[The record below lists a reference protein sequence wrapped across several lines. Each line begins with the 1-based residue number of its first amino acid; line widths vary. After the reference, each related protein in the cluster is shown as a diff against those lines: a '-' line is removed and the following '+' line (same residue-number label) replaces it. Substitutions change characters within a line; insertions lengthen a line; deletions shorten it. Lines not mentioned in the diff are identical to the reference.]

1 MAFCLGA
8 NLKEGLVG
16 IADTRV
22 TSGKEMIT
30 LRKLSVYHPSGGVMF
45 VMTSGL
51 RSVRDKTLTYF
62 EEALETHEEPFGR
75 LFNAVNL
82 FAKQLRRVGNEDR
95 AALRKGG
102 LRFDSHALIG
112 GQMENDSEHK
122 LYMVYP
128 EGSWVEAGRATPY
141 QMVGSTG
148 YGKPILDRAL
158 TYEDPMRYA
167 LQVGCLAFDSTRISA
182 ADVDFPIDVVL
193 YRKGSFEMVEHRYQQ
208 KDLEQLSIYWQE
220 QVRQAVHDLPS
231 EWVESAFSKLDTARR
246 ERPAAD

>member
-1 MAFCLGA
+1 MTFCLGI
-8 NLKEGLVG
+8 NTEEGLVG

-22 TSGKEMIT
+22 TSGKELIT
-30 LRKLSVYHPSGGVMF
+30 LRKLSIYRPAGGVMF

-62 EEALETHEEPFGR
+62 EEALETHEEPFTR
-75 LFNAVNL
+75 LFAAVNL

-112 GQMENDSEHK
+112 GQMERDPGHK

-128 EGSWVEAGRATPY
+128 EGNWVEAGQATPY
-141 QMVGSTG
+141 QMIGSTG

-167 LQVGCLAFDSTRISA
+167 FQVGCLAFDSTRISA

-193 YRKGSFEMVEHRYQQ
+193 YRKDSFDVVEHRYQQ
-208 KDLEQLSIYWQE
+208 RDLQELSTYWQE
-220 QVRQAVHDLPS
+220 QLRQAVHNLPS
-231 EWVESAFSKLDTARR
+231 EWVDQAFSKLDEHRQD
-246 ERPAAD
+246 RPAAD

>member
-1 MAFCLGA
+1 MTFCLGI
-8 NLKEGLVG
+8 NLEDGLVG

-30 LRKLSVYHPSGGVMF
+30 LRKLSIYHPPGGVMF

-62 EEALETHEEPFGR
+62 EEAMETREEPFGR
-75 LFNAVNL
+75 LFAAVNL
-82 FAKQLRRVGNEDR
+82 FAKQLRRVGSEDR

-102 LRFDSHALIG
+102 LSFDSHALIG
-112 GQMENDSEHK
+112 GQMERDSQHK

-128 EGSWVEAGRATPY
+128 EGNWVEAGQATPY
-141 QMVGSTG
+141 QVIGSTG

-158 TYEDPMRYA
+158 TYNDPMRYA
-167 LQVGCLAFDSTRISA
+167 FQVGCLAFDSTRISA

-193 YRKGSFEMVEHRYQQ
+193 YRKGSFHMVEHRYQQ
-208 KDLEQLSIYWQE
+208 EDLRQLSTFWQE
-220 QVRQAVHDLPS
+220 RVRQAVHDLPS
-231 EWVESAFSKLDTARR
+231 EWVEKAFSKLDESRP

>member
-1 MAFCLGA
+1 MTFCLGI
-8 NLKEGLVG
+8 NVEDGLVG

-30 LRKLSVYHPSGGVMF
+30 LRKLSVYHPPGGVMF

-62 EEALETHEEPFGR
+62 EEALETQDEPFGR
-75 LFNAVNL
+75 LFGAVNL

-102 LRFDSHALIG
+102 LRFDSHVLIG
-112 GQMENDSEHK
+112 GQMERDSGHK
-122 LYMVYP
+122 LYMMYP
-128 EGSWVEAGRATPY
+128 EGNWVEAGQATPY
-141 QMVGSTG
+141 QVIGSTG

-193 YRKGSFEMVEHRYQQ
+193 YRKGSFRLVEHRYQQ
-208 KDLEQLSIYWQE
+208 KDLQQLSTFWQE
-220 QVRQAVHDLPS
+220 RVRQGVHDLPS
-231 EWVESAFSKLDTARR
+231 EWVEKAFNKLDEPRP